1 VVWTG
6 LHPSLDSVFFVSRP
20 EPGPREPH
28 PPAYDWRHVAR
39 RINDQRS
46 RGAWTCALAARP
58 ASRAGGRRRRRHCG
72 PKSPRY
78 PGRSVDLTGRDHR
91 LGQGP
96 CRRCPPRVRSSRQRQ
111 NGAGAG
117 EPAPGLEPET
127 ARLQRGCDCVG
138 RVDLRDLRVLPN
150 QHRVPAPPCNA
161 NTTTPSPRNRPADS
175 TCSISYSPPATG
187 TRHNPAA
194 SHHRARRDTRAA
206 YRRRQPRR
214 PQGDRQPLQ
223 AAHTPSGSATHASD
237 CTPSPASPLKPAN
250 SSPTPSTT
258 PATNNSH
265 ETRSANSQPVRRHS
279 RTPTTRSRPD
289 QLDGDHPHDAE
300 MSASAGAAA
309 FLAEVDADHS
319 NATGSPP
326 GCRVGHGRGPVMV
339 PACGGGRR
347 PAARVTAR
355 MWQ

>member
-1 VVWTG
+1 MAE
-6 LHPSLDSVFFVSRP
+6 SLIVAGEARLRPTSSSGNSRNLMRC
-20 EPGPREPH
+20 PGS
-28 PPAYDWRHVAR
+28 PA
-39 RINDQRS
+39 
-46 RGAWTCALAARP
+46 G
-58 ASRAGGRRRRRHCG
+58 AGGNPCQAAATLR
-72 PKSPRY
+72 PKESAL

-111 NGAGAG
+111 KGAGAG
-117 EPAPGLEPET
+117 ESALGLEPET

-138 RVDLRDLRVLPN
+138 RVDLRDLRVLPS

-175 TCSISYSPPATG
+175 SCSISYSPPATG

-194 SHHRARRDTRAA
+194 SRHRARRDTRAA

-223 AAHTPSGSATHASD
+223 AAHTPSGSATQASD

-250 SSPTPSTT
+250 SSSTPSTT

-265 ETRSANSQPVRRHS
+265 GTRSANSQPVRRHS
-279 RTPTTRSRPD
+279 RTPTR
-289 QLDGDHPHDAE
+289 
-300 MSASAGAAA
+300 GAD
-309 FLAEVDADHS
+309 LI
-319 NATGSPP
+319 NLTGITHMMP
-326 GCRVGHGRGPVMV
+326 R
-339 PACGGGRR
+339 
-347 PAARVTAR
+347 
-355 MWQ
+355 